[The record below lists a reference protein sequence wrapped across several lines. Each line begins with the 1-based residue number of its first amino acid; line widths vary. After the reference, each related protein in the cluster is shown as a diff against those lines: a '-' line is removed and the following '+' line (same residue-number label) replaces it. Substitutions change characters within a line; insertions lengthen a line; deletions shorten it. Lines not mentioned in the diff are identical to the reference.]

1 MTMNIGQL
9 NRRIVIQRPGT
20 AQDSIGQPI
29 ATWTDVDPAWAA
41 IKMQTG
47 IGVIRASAD
56 VSTIPVS
63 IRVRYR
69 TDLDASM
76 RVVHGS
82 TVYAVKAVMPD
93 VAGRQFT
100 DMVCE
105 VAK

>member
-1 MTMNIGQL
+1 MNTTIGQL
-9 NRRIVIQRPGT
+9 NRRIAIQRPGT

-29 ATWTDVDPAWAA
+29 AAWTDVDHVWAS

-76 RVVHGS
+76 RVVHGA

-93 VAGRQFT
+93 EQGRQFT

>member
-1 MTMNIGQL
+1 MQAGRL
-9 NRRIVIQRPGT
+9 NRRCTLQSPSQSVD
-20 AQDSIGQPI
+20 AIGQP
-29 ATWTDVDPAWAA
+29 TPGWTDVATVWAN
-41 IKMQTG
+41 IKVEKGMEH
-47 IGVIRASAD
+47 IRASAD
-56 VSTIPVS
+56 ASTVPVS